1 MEHEVKFRA
10 ESSNRE
16 NGPTF
21 LDFPL
26 FPEIFQSDEPTKR
39 FPFSTEPKFPKI
51 LFTFSSN
58 ILDFRRSLWSYL
70 NLARG
75 TKTLRDFVAARQPRD
90 LKSSFHSLLK
100 QVFCCETCFRG
111 QFVASQVQ

>member
-1 MEHEVKFRA
+1 MEHEIKFGA

-39 FPFSTEPKFPKI
+39 FQFSTEPTFPRKFC
-51 LFTFSSN
+51 L
-58 ILDFRRSLWSYL
+58 
-70 NLARG
+70 
-75 TKTLRDFVAARQPRD
+75 
-90 LKSSFHSLLK
+90 H
-100 QVFCCETCFRG
+100 
-111 QFVASQVQ
+111 SQVIF